1 MSPLDRRRKHLHDL
15 DRVLTEIE
23 AFTAGRRL
31 DDLLGDRSLQ
41 LILERE
47 FEILGEALNRLLRDE
62 PEIEPLITHARRIV
76 GLRNL
81 LAHGYDVVDH
91 RVLWS
96 VVEFHLPLLKIE
108 VAQLLSSG

>member
-1 MSPLDRRRKHLHDL
+1 MSPLEDRRKHLHDL
-15 DRVLTEIE
+15 DGVLTEIE
-23 AFTAGRRL
+23 GFTAGRTL
-31 DDLLGDRSLQ
+31 QELLEDRSLQ

-47 FEILGEALNRLLRDE
+47 FEILGEALGRLLRDD
-62 PEIEPLITHARRIV
+62 PEIEPVITHARRII

-96 VVEFHLPLLKIE
+96 VVQFHMPLLKTE
-108 VAQLLSSG
+108 VAKLLG

>member
-15 DRVLTEIE
+15 DRVVEEIE
-23 AFTAGRRL
+23 GFTAGRTL
-31 DDLLGDRSLQ
+31 SDLLADRSLQ

-62 PEIEPLITHARRIV
+62 PEIESSITQARRIV

-91 RVLWS
+91 NILWS
-96 VVEFHLPLLKIE
+96 VVQLHMPQLKIE
-108 VAQLLSSG
+108 IERLLE